1 MITNLNER
9 AEIRTVEDDETGEL
23 FYSLVDVIY
32 VFRDCYDRDIARNY
46 WAVMKNRLGKKKFTH
61 SMIECFPYK
70 AMANDGKYRNT
81 DFADFKHVAALI
93 EFMSFS
99 KVRLTNG
106 RVFTPNISSDRHH
119 DCDEYV
125 SQILAKYTQMPR
137 TKINYEDGC
146 DDPNNFEYLQDA
158 CSGYAFDSDYGFNN
172 EFEYSNALTNQNTYK
187 NQDTYKNQNSEK
199 PSDKSVEEFLAYLD
213 SLVKMG

>member
-158 CSGYAFDSDYGFNN
+158 CSGYAYSEYAFDSDYGFNN
-172 EFEYSNALTNQNTYK
+172 QNSYK
-187 NQDTYKNQNSEK
+187 NQKTEK

>member
-1 MITNLNER
+1 M
-9 AEIRTVEDDETGEL
+9 G
-23 FYSLVDVIY
+23 
-32 VFRDCYDRDIARNY
+32 
-46 WAVMKNRLGKKKFTH
+46 
-61 SMIECFPYK
+61 
-70 AMANDGKYRNT
+70 
-81 DFADFKHVAALI
+81 
-93 EFMSFS
+93 
-99 KVRLTNG
+99 
-106 RVFTPNISSDRHH
+106 
-119 DCDEYV
+119 CDEYV

-172 EFEYSNALTNQNTYK
+172 
-187 NQDTYKNQNSEK
+187 DQNSEK